1 MKTLL
6 ISLVAATVLGVVMS
20 LPFQRDTL
28 EALIPLAK
36 SLGATKFAH
45 FVHEANLTANFTR
58 KAGNFTLFVPD
69 NKAFHGLSRNITRNK
84 TLLTQLILSHSVNG
98 TYNRSELIRNK
109 KLRTLSG
116 RFLYFNKTKTKA
128 VFVNGVNIIGFNK
141 RASNGFIFLVS
152 KIVPQGSGL
161 LNKTNNILSAQLR
174 RQVSV
179 LCRNGTWGRN
189 CTNHGNGTNGNFT
202 NTVHR
207 PIQHANFKL
216 CINGT
221 YGRNCTYHGNGTH
234 GNFTNTVHRPIH
246 YFNGSICIN
255 GTYGRNCTHS
265 GNGTHGN
272 FTNHP
277 IQHANFSLCING
289 TYGRNC
295 THHGNGT
302 HGNGTICPNGTWG
315 VNCTYH
321 GNGTHGNMTHG
332 SIAHILSQSYGQY
345 STLITDL
352 MKSGIWSEIEGPQV
366 TLLAPTNAAFSTL
379 PKAYR
384 NNLDNHASF
393 LKSTMMYHIL
403 DGSHGPDSLHQ
414 NDMLTSLEGHRIHVT
429 MQNGHVHQFNR
440 VTIMNVIHATNG
452 VIYVLN
458 GVLHLPSNPI
468 V

>member
-28 EALIPLAK
+28 EPLIPLAR
-36 SLGATKFAH
+36 SQ

-69 NKAFHGLSRNITRNK
+69 NKAFHGLSSNITGNK
-84 TLLTQLILSHSVNG
+84 TLLTQLILSQSVKG

-116 RFLYFNKTKTKA
+116 RFLYFNQTKTKA
-128 VFVNGVNIIGFNK
+128 VFVNGVNITGFNK

-161 LNKTNNILSAQLR
+161 LNKTNNKLSAQLR

-189 CTNHGNGTNGNFT
+189 CTHHGNGTHGNFT

-207 PIQHANFKL
+207 PMQQANFKL

-246 YFNGSICIN
+246 HFNGSMCIN

-265 GNGTHGN
+265 GNGT
-272 FTNHP
+272 
-277 IQHANFSLCING
+277 
-289 TYGRNC
+289 
-295 THHGNGT
+295 HGNGT

-352 MKSGIWSEIEGPQV
+352 LKSGAWGEIEGPQV
-366 TLLAPTNAAFSTL
+366 TLLVPTNAAFSTL

-403 DGSHGPDSLHQ
+403 NGIHGPDSLHQ

-429 MQNGHVHQFNR
+429 MQNGHVQQFNR
-440 VTIMNVIHATNG
+440 VTILNVIHATNG